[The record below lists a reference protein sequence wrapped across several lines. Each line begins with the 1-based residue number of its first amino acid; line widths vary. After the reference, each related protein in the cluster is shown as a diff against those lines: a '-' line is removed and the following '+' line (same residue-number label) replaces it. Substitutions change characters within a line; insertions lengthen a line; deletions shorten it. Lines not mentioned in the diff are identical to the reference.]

1 MRCWTSRPIRR
12 AARIGFIRKPWR
24 ARSAISPTRDAVF
37 VFDTGLNTLW
47 SANWIRQSGSQR
59 IIGSFNNAAVGTAL
73 GQANG
78 IQALDRSRQVIALCG
93 DGGFNMLMC
102 EFLTAVHHKLPVK
115 VVIYNNSSFGLITLE
130 AESWACRPSGR
141 ASNFPIR
148 ISRRLRAPAAVR
160 VSRPTKPGELHA
172 AISEAFEADGPAIVD
187 CVVAADEL
195 PNLPHLEL
203 DKIGNYAM
211 AKIKEALLAVTGAVT
226 ALSTAIHLLAAIV
239 LPAGEPGTDERSF
252 SRTVETALSGYELLN
267 DPLLNKGTAFT
278 DQNATSSS
286 LHGFLPPH
294 VAELDYQVRRRLD
307 AFRGLGSDI
316 QRYIFLR
323 GLQDSNETL
332 FYALLTRNIEEMM
345 PVVYTPTVGLGCQLF
360 SHIFRKPRGLF
371 LSLPHKDDIRR
382 ILKHP
387 RFDGVEAIVVS
398 DGERI
403 LGLGDQG
410 AGGMGIPIG
419 KLSLYTACA
428 GLHPSTTL
436 PIILDVGT
444 DNREHLDDPL
454 YIGWQHERVR
464 GDAYDEFVAIFV
476 AAVRERWP
484 HVLLHWEDFAIGNAN
499 RLLTRYRDRL
509 CTFNDDI
516 QGTAAI
522 AVGTLLSA
530 INVTGT
536 PLTEQRI
543 AVFGAGSAGTG
554 ICALLLRAMIEAG
567 LTEAQAHSRFYLVDR
582 DGLLVDGMTGLQPF
596 QAPFVQRRAD
606 LAHWTLAASDRIGL
620 GDVVANAHPTVLIG
634 TSGQPHAFH
643 EAVVRAMADR
653 VRRPIIFPLSNPT
666 ERSRSDAAG
675 YFRLDRRP
683 RRDRDRQS
691 VPADRARRPRVP
703 RRSDQQRLR
712 LSGYRPWCHR
722 RQSAPHLRRDVSGRS
737 ARHRRGVSR
746 SARSASQ
753 SAASAGRIA
762 QGCLSVSP
770 SLRPSKRRPTD

>member
-1 MRCWTSRPIRR
+1 MNDKSARR
-12 AARIGFIRKPWR
+12 
-24 ARSAISPTRDAVF
+24 
-37 VFDTGLNTLW
+37 
-47 SANWIRQSGSQR
+47 
-59 IIGSFNNAAVGTAL
+59 
-73 GQANG
+73 
-78 IQALDRSRQVIALCG
+78 
-93 DGGFNMLMC
+93 
-102 EFLTAVHHKLPVK
+102 
-115 VVIYNNSSFGLITLE
+115 
-130 AESWACRPSGR
+130 
-141 ASNFPIR
+141 
-148 ISRRLRAPAAVR
+148 
-160 VSRPTKPGELHA
+160 
-172 AISEAFEADGPAIVD
+172 
-187 CVVAADEL
+187 
-195 PNLPHLEL
+195 
-203 DKIGNYAM
+203 
-211 AKIKEALLAVTGAVT
+211 
-226 ALSTAIHLLAAIV
+226 
-239 LPAGEPGTDERSF
+239 
-252 SRTVETALSGYELLN
+252 VETALSGYELLN

-278 DQNATSSS
+278 EQERDEFE
-286 LHGFLPPH
+286 LHGLLPPH
-294 VAELDYQVRRRLD
+294 VAELGYQVRRRHD
-307 AFRGLGSDI
+307 AFRALGSDI
-316 QRYIFLR
+316 QRYTFLR

-382 ILKHP
+382 ILKNR

-464 GDAYDEFVAIFV
+464 GAVYDEFVATFV

-499 RLLTRYRDRL
+499 RLLTRYRDSL

-554 ICALLLRAMIEAG
+554 ICALLLRAMTEAG
-567 LTEAQAHSRFYLVDR
+567 LTETQARNRFYLVDR
-582 DGLLVDGMTGLQPF
+582 DGLLVEGMTALQPF

-606 LAHWTLAASDRIGL
+606 LAHWTLATSDRIGL

-634 TSGQPHAFH
+634 TSGQAHAFH
-643 EAVVRAMADR
+643 EAVVRAMAER
-653 VRRPIIFPLSNPT
+653 VRRPIVFPLSNPT
-666 ERSRSDAAG
+666 DRAEATAQDIVAWTEGRAVIGTGSPFPPIQRDGHVFRVDQTNNAYVYPGIGLGAIAAKARRISDGMFLAAA
-675 YFRLDRRP
+675 RAIAAVSP
-683 RRDRDRQS
+683 ARRDPKANLLPPLIELR
-691 VPADRARRPRVP
+691 
-703 RRSDQQRLR
+703 R
-712 LSGYRPWCHR
+712 LSFHVAIAAAKQAQADGFAEPTSDDELAAAVRAKMWEPVYASYRR
-722 RQSAPHLRRDVSGRS
+722 IRATQDTIKKQNEF
-737 ARHRRGVSR
+737 RGVDP
-746 SARSASQ
+746 
-753 SAASAGRIA
+753 
-762 QGCLSVSP
+762 V
-770 SLRPSKRRPTD
+770 